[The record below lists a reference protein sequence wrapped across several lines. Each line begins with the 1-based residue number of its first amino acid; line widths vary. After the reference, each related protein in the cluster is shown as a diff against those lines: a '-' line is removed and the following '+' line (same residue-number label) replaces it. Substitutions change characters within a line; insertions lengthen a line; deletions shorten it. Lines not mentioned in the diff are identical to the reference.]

1 MKEQTRERAATCVVL
16 KRVGRTR
23 GRRCEWDDGGEPSD
37 SEGWRLI
44 TERGERSSS
53 VGGAGGEVMMCDV

>member
-1 MKEQTRERAATCVVL
+1 M
-16 KRVGRTR
+16 R
-23 GRRCEWDDGGEPSD
+23 GRRCERDDGGEPSD
-37 SEGWRLI
+37 SEGWRLT